1 MLYLLNMEKDM
12 EQTLTE
18 RQLREKEYYSQY
30 AKLFDLNKDID
41 FSPIE
46 GPLLNKERRPWN
58 SYWRTY
64 ELPIELIL
72 KNNNQTTTTLLDFGC
87 GPGDNS
93 LRFWRAG
100 FKVHGFDISEANINN
115 CQNLF
120 SKNKAAGNF
129 LVSPAETL
137 PFDDEYF
144 DVIVGID
151 ILHHVDIERSMK
163 EIRRILRPNGLAIFR
178 EPVEV
183 SLLDKIRN
191 TRLVKTFVPNH
202 ASLENHITED
212 ERKLNETDF
221 KIILKEF
228 PKTKIE
234 RSLVLSRFDKF
245 IRSSD
250 NKSASTLERLD
261 YWISKI
267 FPAWGKL
274 GGAAVIVI
282 KK

>member
-1 MLYLLNMEKDM
+1 MEKNME
-12 EQTLTE
+12 QVLTE

-30 AKLFDLNKDID
+30 AKLFDLNKEID

-46 GPLLNKERRPWN
+46 GPLLNKEKRPWN

-64 ELPIELIL
+64 ELPIEHLL
-72 KNNNQTTTTLLDFGC
+72 KKNLDSSSTLLDFGC

-100 FKVHGFDISEANINN
+100 FKVHGFDISDANINN
-115 CQNLF
+115 CQTLF
-120 SKNKAAGNF
+120 SKNQAEGNF

-137 PFDDEYF
+137 PFENNYF

-151 ILHHVDIERSMK
+151 ILHHVDIERSMR
-163 EIRRILRPNGLAIFR
+163 EIRRTLKPNGIAIFR

-191 TRLVKTFVPNH
+191 TALVKAIVPNH

-212 ERKLNETDF
+212 ERKLNERDF
-221 KIILKEF
+221 DIIKKEF
-228 PKTKIE
+228 PNTTIE

-245 IRSSD
+245 IRKEGD
-250 NKSASTLERLD
+250 KSASLLEKID
-261 YWISKI
+261 YAITKVI
-267 FPAWGKL
+267 PLWGKL

-282 KK
+282 RK

>member
-1 MLYLLNMEKDM
+1 MEKNME
-12 EQTLTE
+12 QALTE

-30 AKLFDLNKDID
+30 AKLFDLNQDID
-41 FSPIE
+41 FSPIL
-46 GPLLNKERRPWN
+46 GPLLNKEKRPWN

-72 KNNNQTTTTLLDFGC
+72 KNNTQTTTTLLDFGC

-100 FKVHGFDISEANINN
+100 FKVHGFDISDANINN

-120 SKNKAAGNF
+120 SKNQAQGEF
-129 LVSPAETL
+129 LVSAAETL
-137 PFDDEYF
+137 PFDNEAF

-163 EIRRILRPNGLAIFR
+163 EIRRTLKPNGIAIFR

-191 TRLVKTFVPNH
+191 TALVKAIVPNH

-212 ERKLNETDF
+212 ERKLNQRDF
-221 KIILKEF
+221 DIIKKEF
-228 PKTKIE
+228 PKTQIE

-245 IRSSD
+245 VRKHD
-250 NKSASTLERLD
+250 DKTASVLERMD
-261 YWISKI
+261 YGISKVLP
-267 FPAWGKL
+267 FWGKL
-274 GGAAVIVI
+274 GGAAVIII